1 MRIINLL
8 EKNPFLYY
16 AVEEAMECAKNNYY
30 ASGILTFSQILN
42 SLNEKTPKDRHVIA
56 HEMLRN
62 KPTKEMYD
70 DIKSKVE
77 KVADEINI
85 REIKKH
91 SDIKQYEKNISRS
104 WNDFMAKIN
113 PNWKEL
119 TIEFKK
125 EE

>member
-30 ASGILTFSQILN
+30 ASGILAFSQILN

-77 KVADEINI
+77 EVADKINMKEIN
-85 REIKKH
+85 KH
-91 SDIKQYEKNISRS
+91 SDIKRNYS
-104 WNDFMAKIN
+104 A
-113 PNWKEL
+113 
-119 TIEFKK
+119 
-125 EE
+125 